1 MKYTQSNMDTWWIFD
16 PGVCVTICIQL
27 WQFGS
32 IWEISRGDQ
41 QHFEGINLQDPS
53 TMSQLSHSVNRGQA
67 PKRYHRSSH
76 QMSSCICCCTV
87 IFGCFECSCKWVCS
101 FCVQTFSVKNKWEV
115 DNIIPPTSS
124 KNVCIIQRY
133 VHDKCWELQRYVFTG
148 SMAPKTPHLI
158 FVRKPSHFICKFWDA
173 QLPMRNEMILEVP
186 SIGGI
191 ESLRG
196 YSMLLEIPDGP
207 GKRFLGPV
215 VKSTAYATTEF
226 RNLKKP

>member
-115 DNIIPPTSS
+115 DNIIPPHIIQERVYHPAVCSRQMLGTPAVCFHWIHGTKNASLDFCAQTFTLHMQILRCSTADAQWDDSGSTKYWRDWKLAGVLHAAWNSWWTRKTISRTSS
-124 KNVCIIQRY
+124 
-133 VHDKCWELQRYVFTG
+133 
-148 SMAPKTPHLI
+148 
-158 FVRKPSHFICKFWDA
+158 
-173 QLPMRNEMILEVP
+173 
-186 SIGGI
+186 
-191 ESLRG
+191 
-196 YSMLLEIPDGP
+196 
-207 GKRFLGPV
+207 
-215 VKSTAYATTEF
+215 
-226 RNLKKP
+226 